1 MKRMLVLL
9 LAVLLLGA
17 CSKQSGAGTEGSNN
31 SRSETTAPPSS
42 SDKPKAGDTV
52 LYQSNSGQR
61 FYEAKL
67 TSIEGTRAKLED
79 TDRKETAER
88 ELADIYAMPK
98 AGSKA
103 TVQPGD
109 IIAARFG
116 QTSVWEAGE
125 VVRVGDKITLK
136 GMSSLSGSTRE
147 VLPEHVLTLS
157 PAVAAKVKA
166 AFTSKSK

>member
-1 MKRMLVLL
+1 MKRMLILL
-9 LAVLLLGA
+9 LAVLLFGA
-17 CSKQSGAGTEGSNN
+17 CSKQSGEGTEGSNN
-31 SRSETTAPPSS
+31 SRSETASS
-42 SDKPKAGDTV
+42 SSASPDKPKVGDTV

-67 TSIEGTRAKLED
+67 SSIEGTRAKLDD
-79 TDRKETAER
+79 TVRKETAER
-88 ELADIYAMPK
+88 ELADIYALPK
-98 AGSKA
+98 AGSKV

-116 QTSVWEAGE
+116 QSSVWEAGE
-125 VVRVGDKITLK
+125 VIQVGEKITLK
-136 GMSSLSGSTRE
+136 GMSSMSGSTRE

-166 AFTSKSK
+166 AFKK